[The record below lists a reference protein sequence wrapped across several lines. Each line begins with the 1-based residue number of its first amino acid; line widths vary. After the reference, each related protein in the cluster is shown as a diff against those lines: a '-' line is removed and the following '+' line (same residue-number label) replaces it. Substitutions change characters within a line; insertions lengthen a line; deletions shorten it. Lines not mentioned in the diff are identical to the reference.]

1 MTREQAVPRLLGHDA
16 HRQPVR
22 RVGAR
27 VAVLDEDFL
36 AAQIGE
42 HAALEAVECRR
53 IDRAVHLAPR
63 DVLLARG
70 FLDDELVVGRAAG
83 VLAGAADDRPISR
96 NLSFTPPHDFL
107 VERRGSE
114 APVHAR
120 AALDPDR
127 FQPDLLLDQCHYA
140 VPPTRLTKHTI
151 LLRNLRPPDTHIM
164 STRANRA
171 RTWAIALAAAGLLVA
186 AACQPPQLPEPTVR
200 LPEFVQVRAAGHI
213 ESVGLED
220 YVLGSVLAEVSPLNQ
235 PPAAVARI
243 FEVQAVLARTYV
255 AGNLGKHR
263 TDGFDVCDT
272 THCQLYDP
280 ARERTSRFADAARQ
294 AVRRT
299 AGLVLTYQGRLAE
312 GLYHADCGGY
322 TASAEEVWGGE
333 RVPYLIAAPDDVATI
348 QHRQWRWVVSPND
361 LRAALNA
368 SSRAEVGRTL
378 DRVDVIEHDPGG
390 HAARVAV
397 VGEHTHEL
405 RGEEFRYDRRPDA
418 RPAGDP
424 EHALHNYP
432 RQIGHRLYRRRIRAR
447 RRPLPGRRGRARAPR
462 GRSAGDRL
470 PLLPW
475 SSTDK
480 RMSSTYNSVQ

>member
-1 MTREQAVPRLLGHDA
+1 
-16 HRQPVR
+16 
-22 RVGAR
+22 
-27 VAVLDEDFL
+27 
-36 AAQIGE
+36 
-42 HAALEAVECRR
+42 
-53 IDRAVHLAPR
+53 
-63 DVLLARG
+63 
-70 FLDDELVVGRAAG
+70 
-83 VLAGAADDRPISR
+83 
-96 NLSFTPPHDFL
+96 
-107 VERRGSE
+107 
-114 APVHAR
+114 
-120 AALDPDR
+120 
-127 FQPDLLLDQCHYA
+127 
-140 VPPTRLTKHTI
+140 
-151 LLRNLRPPDTHIM
+151 M

-171 RTWAIALAAAGLLVA
+171 RTWATALAAAGLLVA

-390 HAARVAV
+390 HAARIAV

-405 RGEEFRYDRRPDA
+405 RGEEFRTIVDQTLGPRAIQSTLFTITRDKSGIVFTG
-418 RPAGDP
+418 AGF
-424 EHALHNYP
+424 
-432 RQIGHRLYRRRIRAR
+432 GHGVGLCQVGAAERAR
-447 RRPLPGRRGRARAPR
+447 RGDDLLAIVSHYFPGVALTSG
-462 GRSAGDRL
+462 
-470 PLLPW
+470 
-475 SSTDK
+475 
-480 RMSSTYNSVQ
+480 